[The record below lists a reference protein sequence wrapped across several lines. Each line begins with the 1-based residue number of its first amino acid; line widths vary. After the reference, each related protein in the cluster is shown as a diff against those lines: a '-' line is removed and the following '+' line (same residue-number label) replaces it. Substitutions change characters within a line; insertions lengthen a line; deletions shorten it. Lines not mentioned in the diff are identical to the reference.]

1 MALIMTPSARLF
13 LFLGSS
19 LIGFPGAASQLSD
32 ITILTPTETRSVKF
46 SVNAERPHTLTTSAK
61 GQQYNLAELEKKGL
75 RVKVSAEQNVSHIS
89 ANLSS
94 GKALVRT
101 GLLKEARLQKA
112 VIAQRSESS
121 FSEQV
126 QRSGQDVEKLL
137 RRLTLRPL
145 YHDRYLRT
153 RQIALNTLMEQLGKP
168 YLWGGASPISGFD
181 CSGLIYFAYKDHI
194 KRPFPRTA
202 RGMFHLADAKT
213 IGSGELEPGDL
224 VFFQIREDYVDH
236 VGVYI
241 GDNQFIQSPRTGLD
255 IRISKLSDNYWQNHY
270 VGARRVMTPD
280 NIY

>member
-1 MALIMTPSARLF
+1 M
-13 LFLGSS
+13 
-19 LIGFPGAASQLSD
+19 
-32 ITILTPTETRSVKF
+32 KF
-46 SVNAERPHTLTTSAK
+46 SVNDKQSDSRPGKH
-61 GQQYNLAELEKKGL
+61 YNLAELEKKGL
-75 RVKVSAEQNVSHIS
+75 RVKVSAGQQIS
-89 ANLSS
+89 AVSGTTSS
-94 GKALVRT
+94 SKALVRT
-101 GLLKEARLQKA
+101 GLLKEARLQKVA
-112 VIAQRSESS
+112 MAQRPESS
-121 FSEQV
+121 FSQQI
-126 QRSGQDVEKLL
+126 QRSGQDVEILL
-137 RRLTLRPL
+137 RRLTQRPL

-168 YLWGGASPISGFD
+168 YLWGGASPLSGFD

-202 RGMFHLADAKT
+202 RGMFHLTDAK
-213 IGSGELEPGDL
+213 IIRSSELEPGDL
-224 VFFQIREDYVDH
+224 VFFQIRQDYVDH

>member
-1 MALIMTPSARLF
+1 ME
-13 LFLGSS
+13 G
-19 LIGFPGAASQLSD
+19 
-32 ITILTPTETRSVKF
+32 
-46 SVNAERPHTLTTSAK
+46 
-61 GQQYNLAELEKKGL
+61 KGL
-75 RVKVSAEQNVSHIS
+75 RVNVSAGQQINSVS
-89 ANLSS
+89 ATTSS

-101 GLLKEARLQKA
+101 GLLKEARLQKVA
-112 VIAQRSESS
+112 MAQRAESS
-121 FSEQV
+121 FSQQV
-126 QRSGQDVEKLL
+126 HRSGQEVEILL
-137 RRLTLRPL
+137 KRLTLRPL
-145 YHDRYLRT
+145 YHDKYLRT

-168 YLWGGASPISGFD
+168 YLWGGASPLSGFD

-202 RGMFHLADAKT
+202 RGMFHLTDAK
-213 IGSGELEPGDL
+213 IIRSSELEPGDL
-224 VFFQIREDYVDH
+224 VFFQIRQDYVDH

>member
-1 MALIMTPSARLF
+1 MNDEPSRSIT
-13 LFLGSS
+13 SS
-19 LIGFPGAASQLSD
+19 SKGKHYSLSE
-32 ITILTPTETRSVKF
+32 IE
-46 SVNAERPHTLTTSAK
+46 
-61 GQQYNLAELEKKGL
+61 GKGL
-75 RVKVSAEQNVSHIS
+75 RVKVSAGQQASPMS
-89 ANLSS
+89 ATASS
-94 GKALVRT
+94 SKALVRT
-101 GLLKEARLQKA
+101 GLLKESRLQKVA
-112 VIAQRSESS
+112 MAQRAESS
-121 FSEQV
+121 FSQQV
-126 QRSGQDVEKLL
+126 HRSGQDVEILL

-145 YHDRYLRT
+145 YHDKYLRT

-168 YLWGGASPISGFD
+168 YLWGGASPLSGFD

-202 RGMFHLADAKT
+202 RGMFHLTDAK
-213 IGSGELEPGDL
+213 IIRSSELEPGDL
-224 VFFQIREDYVDH
+224 VFFQIRQDYVDH